1 MSDYNWPSTS
11 AFTPRRFQMR
21 TSSNTRTFTSPY
33 TQGVQV
39 VDLMADFWL
48 ATIEL
53 NPGNDQYSGGQIE
66 AFVDRLKG
74 AANRIVLWNLRR
86 PAPLG
91 TMRGSPTLGATV
103 AQLANTATIATAA
116 GKTLVAG
123 DMIGLGGQ
131 LVRVM
136 VDAVADGSGNLAIEF
151 APRARASIASGSAVV
166 WDKPTANFILAS
178 NGAPVDWSPGEF
190 IAPSFDLR
198 ESF

>member
-1 MSDYNWPSTS
+1 MSDYNWPTTS

-33 TQGVQV
+33 TNGVQV
-39 VDLMADFWL
+39 VDLMADFWM
-48 ATIEL
+48 ATIDL

-66 AFVDRLKG
+66 AFFDRLKG
-74 AANRIVLWNLRR
+74 ATNRIVLWNLRR

-91 TMRGSPTLGATV
+91 TMRGSPTLGVSVT
-103 AQLANTATIATAA
+103 QLANTATIVTIA
-116 GKTLVAG
+116 GQTLLAG
-123 DMIGLGGQ
+123 DMIGMGGQ

-136 VDAVADGSGNLAIEF
+136 ADAVADGSGNLAVEF
-151 APRARASIASGSAVV
+151 APRTRAAISSGAAVA

-190 IAPSFDLR
+190 TAPSIDLR